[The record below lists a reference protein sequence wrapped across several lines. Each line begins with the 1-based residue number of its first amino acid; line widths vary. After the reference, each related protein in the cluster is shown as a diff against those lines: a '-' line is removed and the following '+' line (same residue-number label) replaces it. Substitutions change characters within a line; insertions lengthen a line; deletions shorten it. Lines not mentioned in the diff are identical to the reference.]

1 MIFKNPK
8 GQIVGSTNKEYY
20 ITERDIRKG
29 QMFTRKHIFNNK
41 HFNTAIGIQKEILD
55 KCLLIGIKVIRVF
68 IINELGKRYQAD
80 TPIKEI
86 YEKGVLEKE
95 DRENS
100 NITKWGYQY
109 IWDVAGRIVEQNQRR
124 L

>member
-1 MIFKNPK
+1 MNMK
-8 GQIVGSTNKEYY
+8 
-20 ITERDIRKG
+20 
-29 QMFTRKHIFNNK
+29 
-41 HFNTAIGIQKEILD
+41 
-55 KCLLIGIKVIRVF
+55 
-68 IINELGKRYQAD
+68 
-80 TPIKEI
+80 
-86 YEKGVLEKE
+86 KGVLEKE